1 MGTNVD
7 GPKPA
12 CNAKMCENCKRREAR
27 KRYQQMCDHPLVD
40 VWGDK
45 RAPIMTE
52 VTLEEGK
59 GIVEG
64 SPELY
69 LQCADPK
76 CGLEIEE

>member
-1 MGTNVD
+1 
-7 GPKPA
+7 
-12 CNAKMCENCKRREAR
+12 
-27 KRYQQMCDHPLVD
+27 MCDHPLVD